1 MAETVVD
8 KLVIALGLNT
18 KGIDKGVA
26 EASNKLATGFKG
38 IVGKVFAPLM
48 AGMSFAGIFDSIY
61 NELKQMNSLSKT
73 TKASIEDITAWSRAV
88 TISGGD
94 VDGFSQTLM
103 FLNQNLTRI
112 AVTGHSRIK
121 PFFEKLGLDAT
132 ELAKKP
138 VLDSLSAIGKAI
150 EGMDKRESANMLRAM
165 GFDAGTIKL
174 LQSGEKGTRE
184 LIARQRELG
193 VYTEKDAKAFAAMNK
208 SFKEITSSIKTL
220 FIPAVMLILNVSSR
234 VAQYLTTGIQFI
246 RKNIDALKIGVLL
259 LAAAFSKQLI
269 GAVVQFG
276 KTLAISPFGKFLI
289 GLTVLLLLLEDLWT
303 YANNGKS
310 AFEGIWEKLGT
321 PQQVLE
327 GFKNVGNGILKIVE
341 FLGKLDGADVILL
354 ALFTSVLP
362 TAISALITFIAGAV
376 GAIPLIIAGMVIA
389 ALAFIYK
396 FKDQI
401 IEAVVV
407 GFTVLG
413 KMILSILTIVWKA
426 ISDAFTKYIIEPIS
440 VIPEAFKAVA
450 AILIGI
456 FGKGGVLNTAFDEA
470 FSAIEEWFQ
479 DLKTDFEEGASA
491 IGSALSS
498 AANVAKSA
506 WNNFITWLEQKW
518 NWLKSLLPT
527 FESIAN
533 KLPSLG
539 NSVALSTKAGS
550 GGNTNIKTIN
560 DNRNQQYNF
569 HNKES
574 ASAGMK
580 EANLVS
586 YGDGGV
592 AFP

>member
-1 MAETVVD
+1 MNVVD
-8 KLVIALGLNT
+8 KLVIALGIDT
-18 KGIDKGVA
+18 KGVDKGIA
-26 EASNKLATGFKG
+26 ETQSKLAAGFKG

-61 NELKQMNSLSKT
+61 NELKQMNALSKT

-121 PFFEKLGLDAT
+121 PFFEALGLDAT

-150 EGMDKRESANMLRAM
+150 EGMDKRQSANMLRSM

-193 VYTEKDAKAFAAMNK
+193 VYTEKDAKAFSAMNK

-220 FIPAVMLILNVSSR
+220 FIPAVMLILDVSSR
-234 VAQYLTTGIQFI
+234 VAKYLTNGIQFL
-246 RKNIDALKIGVLL
+246 RRNIDILRGALVLL
-259 LAAAFSKQLI
+259 SAVFYKQLLKAI
-269 GAVVQFG
+269 LNFG
-276 KTLAISPFGKFLI
+276 TILMTNPFGVFLA
-289 GLTVLLLLLEDLWT
+289 GLSLLILLIEDLWT
-303 YANNGKS
+303 YANKGKS
-310 AFEGIWEKLGT
+310 AFAGWWEKLGT
-321 PQQVLE
+321 PDKVLE
-327 GFKNVGNGILKIVE
+327 GFTKVGDGIVSVLKW
-341 FLGKLDGADVILL
+341 LGKTENVLL
-354 ALFTSVLP
+354 TI
-362 TAISALITFIAGAV
+362 TAFVSTAIGLMISALMPVITAIVTAIGWIPLAIIAVGVALAALLQYVYNHRDKVIQAFNAIGQRIKAVGSSIYDSIAGAID
-376 GAIPLIIAGMVIA
+376 GALQWVKDGVTSIFGLLRGVAQSVDATFDSAINYVTGLFDGLVDSFNSGCSAIAGF
-389 ALAFIYK
+389 L
-396 FKDQI
+396 
-401 IEAVVV
+401 
-407 GFTVLG
+407 
-413 KMILSILTIVWKA
+413 
-426 ISDAFTKYIIEPIS
+426 SDA
-440 VIPEAFKAVA
+440 A
-450 AILIGI
+450 
-456 FGKGGVLNTAFDEA
+456 NTAR
-470 FSAIEEWFQ
+470 
-479 DLKTDFEEGASA
+479 
-491 IGSALSS
+491 
-498 AANVAKSA
+498 NA
-506 WNNFITWLEQKW
+506 WNGFITWLEQKW

-574 ASAGMK
+574 ASEGMK